1 MLLLL
6 IGTHAQALT
15 IRVLAIGNS
24 FSEDA
29 AEHYLA
35 RIAQAN
41 GDTLI
46 IGNLFIA
53 GCSLERHWQNAEEN
67 ADAYDYRKID
77 ASGTKTET
85 RKTAMATALADDDWD
100 YITFQQVSHL
110 SGQYD
115 TYFPYLEQLVDY
127 VKAHATNPDLKLALH
142 MTWAYAQKCNH
153 FGFANY
159 DKDQLTMYRAIVET
173 VRQAAQEVGITYI
186 IPAGTAVQNG
196 RTSSIGDN
204 FCRDGFHL
212 NFGIGRYT
220 ASCAWY
226 EFLTQHSVIDNTFQ
240 PEGLSAEEIRIAQE
254 AAHAA
259 TIHPF
264 CMTKIDVPTGK

>member
-35 RIAQAN
+35 RIAHAN

-67 ADAYDYRKID
+67 TAAYDYRKID

-85 RKTAMATALADDDWD
+85 RKTAMATALSDDDWD

-115 TYFPYLEQLVDY
+115 TYFPYLEQLVAY
-127 VKAHATNPDLKLALH
+127 VKAHTHNPEVKLALH
-142 MTWAYAQKCNH
+142 MTWAYAQKSNH

-159 DKDQLTMYRAIVET
+159 GKDQLTMYRAIVET

-226 EFLTQHSVIDNTFQ
+226 EYLTQRSVIDNPFQ

-259 TIHPF
+259 TTHPF
-264 CMTKIDVPTGK
+264 CITEIDIATGK